1 MPNLASFDTLSRQWA
16 LMQYLPRKGPGIT
29 ARELVEQLRQL
40 GFKVTKRTVER
51 DLQDLSRH
59 FGLICN
65 DKGTPYGWHWMSEE
79 SPSILP
85 ALGDVSRLMKI
96 RGIIQDL
103 APEVLLDDIR
113 SNFQEMLDAG
123 NGVAADEPNMQISA
137 SQKAALQEWMTDK
150 LVALELLLDYELR
163 VLERTLKGEEPED
176 FSLRP
181 SHIIW
186 LEQLERGEMPE
197 E

>member
-85 ALGDVSRLMKI
+85 ALGDLSRLMEI
-96 RGIIQDL
+96 RGIMQEL

-123 NGVAADEPNMQISA
+123 NNVATDEPNMQISA

-150 LVALELLLDYELR
+150 LDALELFIDFELR
-163 VLERTLKGEEPED
+163 VLERTLKGEVPED
-176 FSLRP
+176 LSLDP
-181 SHIIW
+181 SLSKW
-186 LEQLERGEMPE
+186 ML
-197 E
+197 